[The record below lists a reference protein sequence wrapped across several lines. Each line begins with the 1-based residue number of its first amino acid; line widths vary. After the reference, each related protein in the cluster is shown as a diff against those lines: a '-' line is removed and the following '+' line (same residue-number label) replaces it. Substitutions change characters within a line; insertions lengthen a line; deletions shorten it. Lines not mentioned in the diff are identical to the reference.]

1 MKTWPDAGGLG
12 REILIC
18 EQEGDRI
25 THDIIHRLNSTSVT
39 PIDREDI
46 YALASAL
53 DDVVDYT
60 EEAADFMGLYH
71 IEAPMEQA
79 QQLAGVL
86 EDACRNIAQALSRL
100 RGFQDLNHYFVEV
113 NRLENEGDRI
123 TREALASLFSERHR
137 PDGRDPLEGHLR
149 AARAGDRRLRARRE
163 HPRGD
168 RRQARLSA
176 TGGYRALQNLSR
188 AAGAQHRD
196 HRPGRARGR
205 RCCPAAGTRPT
216 PSSRRSRSPSWPRSP
231 SSATASIGRTSSRS
245 RA

>member
-1 MKTWPDAGGLG
+1 MARLSLVPKDREFFNLFDEAGTNILHSAQLLVRLMKQWPDAGGLG

-46 YALASAL
+46 HSLASAL
-53 DDVVDYT
+53 DDIVDYT

-86 EDACRNIAQALSRL
+86 EDACRNIAQALNRL
-100 RGFQDLNHYFVEV
+100 RGFRELNHYFVEV

-123 TREALASLFSERHR
+123 TREALASLFRGGIDPMVVIKWKDIFERLEQAIDACEHVANI
-137 PDGRDPLEGHLR
+137 LEGIVVKH
-149 AARAGDRRLRARRE
+149 
-163 HPRGD
+163 
-168 RRQARLSA
+168 
-176 TGGYRALQNLSR
+176 T
-188 AAGAQHRD
+188 
-196 HRPGRARGR
+196 
-205 RCCPAAGTRPT
+205 
-216 PSSRRSRSPSWPRSP
+216 
-231 SSATASIGRTSSRS
+231 
-245 RA
+245 